1 MFLFTNA
8 PVGTRETGSNTG
20 GGRTVTGTA
29 STANGSVVDAI
40 RSGAESSGVGFDYLL
55 ATAKRESGL
64 DPTAKASTSSASGL
78 FQFIEQTWL
87 GTMKATGAKFGLSS
101 YADAITARSD
111 GTYGVADAA
120 TKQAILDLRRD
131 PRVASAM
138 AGALTQR
145 NREALGGTLGREPT
159 SGDLYAAHVLG
170 AKGATTLINSAQTSP
185 ARTAASDLP
194 EAASSNRNLFYDKAG
209 RARGSAELYAML
221 STSTAGGQTA
231 MSGTANVPETATTY
245 ASLDDGLRSLFQ
257 TDRRQGA
264 VSAGVAKLW
273 QNRGSS
279 AEARSAPSYFPRS
292 EGAQETASADPET
305 TGSIA
310 ATDSTNASVTGTTAP
325 ILVPLPPRRPA
336 SFRVIE
342 VVTTQAPAAATIEA
356 ATVATPAETAPAP
369 KTRSGL
375 LDLFSSLGFRN
386 GP

>member
-8 PVGTRETGSNTG
+8 PVGPRETGSNAG

-29 STANGSVVDAI
+29 GTANGAVVDAI
-40 RSGAESSGVGFDYLL
+40 RSGAESTGVGFDYLL

-64 DPTAKASTSSASGL
+64 DPSAKAATSSASGL

-87 GTMKATGAKFGLSS
+87 GTMKTTGAKLGLSS

-111 GTYGVADAA
+111 GTYAVADAA

-170 AKGATTLINSAQTSP
+170 AKGATTLITSAQVSP
-185 ARTAASDLP
+185 ARAAASDLP
-194 EAASSNRNLFYDKAG
+194 EAASSNRGLFYDKAG

-231 MSGTANVPETATTY
+231 IAGTTNLPEAATTY
-245 ASLDDGLRSLFQ
+245 ASLDDGLRNLFQ

-264 VSAGVAKLW
+264 VSAGVARLW
-273 QNRGSS
+273 QNRATN
-279 AEARSAPSYFPRS
+279 AEARSAPTYFPRS
-292 EGAQETASADPET
+292 DATQDSVADPET
-305 TGSIA
+305 TGSTGA
-310 ATDSTNASVTGTTAP
+310 ASTATAGTTVP

-336 SFRVIE
+336 SFRVLD
-342 VVTTQAPAAATIEA
+342 VVATQAAATAAEPA
-356 ATVATPAETAPAP
+356 ATAMAAEPEPAP
-369 KTRSGL
+369 RTRSGFF
-375 LDLFSSLGFRN
+375 DFVSSSLGLRN